1 MVEQASNSAVRWFE
15 SNPLCPSYYMETE
28 MYLTRQEIVEIYGEK
43 TAKTL
48 TTVHCTPAPGRHV
61 NKFLPN

>member
-1 MVEQASNSAVRWFE
+1 
-15 SNPLCPSYYMETE
+15 

-48 TTVHCTPAPGRHV
+48 TTVHCTPAPGATREQV
-61 NKFLPN
+61 LAELKRVVIGKEKVPTVRAQT